1 LKCHLS
7 DGFIVLHLSL
17 ILIVSRRVKCKDT
30 ILCWSLFFIGHY
42 GENMTEEFTI
52 KRIGKCTINSPLDSG
67 VFIDDS
73 QGILIDATLS
83 GFQKDQ
89 LTPYV
94 LEKAGPREKIFFNP
108 AISRAA
114 LVTCGGLCPGL
125 NDVIR
130 ALVMVSWYR
139 YGVKE
144 IVGYRY
150 GYEGIIP
157 SFNHKPIVLT
167 PEVVEDIHKDGG
179 TILGTSRGPQDP
191 ALMVDLLSKRK
202 INMLFTIGGDGTQ
215 RGALA
220 INREIE
226 KRGLAISVIGIPKTI
241 DNDMSFTE
249 RTFGFE
255 TAVAMSQAPINGA
268 HMEAKGVKN
277 GIGIV
282 KLMGRESGFIAAY
295 ATLASSDVNLVLIP
309 EMRFSIKKVCSYLEK
324 RMRKKRHAVIVVA
337 EGAGQE
343 YVPHKGTDASGN
355 KKLGD
360 IGLFLTTEIINHF
373 KNRAIPVSVKYIDPS
388 YTIRSAPAT
397 PDDSVL
403 CFQLSENAVHAAMSG
418 RTGMV
423 VGIWNGHFVHIPMKI
438 SVKGRKQIDTSGLLW
453 QSVLDNTGQPRNLA

>member
-1 LKCHLS
+1 LKCSLS
-7 DGFIVLHLSL
+7 DGFLVLHFLL
-17 ILIVSRRVKCKDT
+17 ILIVSECVKCKDT
-30 ILCWSLFFIGHY
+30 ILCWSLSFIGHY
-42 GENMTEEFTI
+42 GENMAEEFTI

-73 QGILIDATLS
+73 QGVLIDATLS

-89 LTPYV
+89 LTSYV
-94 LEKAGPREKIFFNP
+94 LEKAGPREKNFFSP
-108 AISRAA
+108 AISRVA

-130 ALVMVSWYR
+130 ALVMVLWYR

-150 GYEGIIP
+150 GYEGIIS

-179 TILGTSRGPQDP
+179 TILGTSRGPQDT
-191 ALMVDLLSKRK
+191 ALMVDFLSKRK

-215 RGALA
+215 RGALE

-241 DNDMSFTE
+241 DNDISFTE

-255 TAVAMSQAPINGA
+255 TAVAMSQTPINGA

-309 EMRFSIKKVCSYLEK
+309 EMRFSLKKVCSYLEA
-324 RMRKKRHAVIVVA
+324 RMKKKRHAVIVVA

-343 YVPHKGTDASGN
+343 YVAQEGTDASGN

-360 IGLFLTTEIINHF
+360 IGLFLKNEIIKYF
-373 KNRAIPVSVKYIDPS
+373 TNRAIPVSVKYIDPS
-388 YTIRSAPAT
+388 YIIRSAPAI
-397 PDDSVL
+397 PDDSVF

-423 VGIWNGHFVHIPMKI
+423 VGIWNGHFVHIPMQI
-438 SVKGRKQIDTSGLLW
+438 SVKGRRQIDISGLLW
-453 QSVLDNTGQPRNLA
+453 QSVLDNTGQPRKLA

>member
-1 LKCHLS
+1 MA
-7 DGFIVLHLSL
+7 D
-17 ILIVSRRVKCKDT
+17 
-30 ILCWSLFFIGHY
+30 
-42 GENMTEEFTI
+42 EFNI
-52 KRIGKCTINSPLDSG
+52 KRIGECTVNSPLDSE
-67 VFIDDS
+67 VFIDDN
-73 QGILIDATLS
+73 QGVLIDATFS

-89 LTPYV
+89 LTPHV
-94 LEKAGPREKIFFNP
+94 LEKAGPREKIFFTP
-108 AISRAA
+108 AITRAA

-130 ALVMVSWYR
+130 ALVMVLWYR
-139 YGVKE
+139 YGVNK

-150 GYEGIIP
+150 GYEGIIS
-157 SFNHKPIVLT
+157 SFNHKPIILT

-191 ALMVDLLSKRK
+191 TLMVDFLSKRK

-241 DNDMSFTE
+241 DNDLSFTE

-309 EMRFSIKKVCSYLEK
+309 EMCFSLKKVCSYLER

-343 YVPHKGTDASGN
+343 YVPHQDTDESGN

-360 IGLFLTTEIINHF
+360 IGVFLKTEIIKHF
-373 KNRAIPVSVKYIDPS
+373 TNRAIPVSVKYIDPS

-397 PDDSVL
+397 PDDSVF

-418 RTGMV
+418 RTGMI

-453 QSVLDNTGQPRNLA
+453 QSVLDNTGQPRKLA

>member
-1 LKCHLS
+1 M
-7 DGFIVLHLSL
+7 
-17 ILIVSRRVKCKDT
+17 
-30 ILCWSLFFIGHY
+30 
-42 GENMTEEFTI
+42 GENMKEEFTI
-52 KRIGKCTINSPLDSG
+52 ERVGQCTVTSPLDSG
-67 VFIDDS
+67 VFIDDN
-73 QGILIDATLS
+73 QGVLIDATLS
-83 GFQKDQ
+83 GLQKGQ
-89 LTPYV
+89 LKPCF

-108 AISRAA
+108 EMTRAA

-130 ALVMVSWYR
+130 AIVMVLWYR
-139 YGVKE
+139 YGVRK

-150 GYEGIIP
+150 GFEGIIA

-167 PEVVEDIHKDGG
+167 PEMVEDIHKDGG

-191 ALMVDLLSKRK
+191 A
-202 INMLFTIGGDGTQ
+202 
-215 RGALA
+215 
-220 INREIE
+220 
-226 KRGLAISVIGIPKTI
+226 
-241 DNDMSFTE
+241 DNDISFTE

-282 KLMGRESGFIAAY
+282 KLMGRESGFIAVY

-309 EMRFSIKKVCSYLEK
+309 EIRFSLKKVCVYLEE
-324 RMRKKRHAVIVVA
+324 RMSKKKHAVIVVA

-343 YVPHKGTDASGN
+343 YVAQKGTDASGN

-360 IGLFLTTEIINHF
+360 IGLFLKTEIIKHF
-373 KNRAIPVSVKYIDPS
+373 TNRAIPVSVKYIDPS

-403 CFQLSENAVHAAMSG
+403 CFQLAENAVHAAMSG

-423 VGIWNGHFVHIPMKI
+423 VGIWNGHFVHIPMQI